1 MTTAKTRT
9 LPVSRRGFSFE
20 TIMWAFTRLTVI
32 GMYGLLILGILGALI
47 VSAQTQSN
55 FGDILRWAFLP
66 NASANPLGVAPWW
79 VTFIA
84 KLMVMFFVAIVS
96 GHGVHGVLE
105 ILDDFFTTPFWRRLF
120 RNAIIAFVL
129 IANAISIYVIWTS

>member
-1 MTTAKTRT
+1 MTTAKSRT
-9 LPVSRRGFSFE
+9 LPVSKRGFSFE
-20 TIMWAFTRLTVI
+20 VIMWAFTRLTVI
-32 GMYGLLILGILGALI
+32 GMYGLLILGLLGALI

-55 FGDILRWAFLP
+55 LGDILRWAFLP
-66 NASANPLGVAPWW
+66 NVTPNPLGLAPWW
-79 VTFIA
+79 VTLLA
-84 KLMVMFFVAIVS
+84 RLMVTFFVAIVS

-120 RNAIIAFVL
+120 RNAIIAFVV